1 MNCKIGVFVNVFF
14 RNLVQ
19 LHHAVMFV
27 FKLVGNDTYPAY
39 LKVSIPMMEN
49 VLFFRFLMQI
59 QLLNF
64 TREKDLDTLYN
75 IYIYIFR

>member
-1 MNCKIGVFVNVFF
+1 MIKHYLLVVF

-27 FKLVGNDTYPAY
+27 FKLVGNDMYPAY
-39 LKVSIPMMEN
+39 IKVLIPMMEN
-49 VLFFRFLMQI
+49 VLFIRFLMQI

-64 TREKDLDTLYN
+64 TREKDLDT
-75 IYIYIFR
+75 